1 MDTTRDSAWLNE
13 HLLHQLRSE
22 CVGFNQ
28 MKERKIPQVN
38 SWKPSVVRNDG
49 VGHLLRL
56 GVRRGPCGVSLRP
69 SVCR

>member
-28 MKERKIPQVN
+28 MKERKIPGGGN
-38 SWKPSVVRNDG
+38 GIGTGWRRLCGCSGGGKKRRVR
-49 VGHLLRL
+49 
-56 GVRRGPCGVSLRP
+56 
-69 SVCR
+69 